1 MKKTK
6 IMTAAI
12 ALCVAATM
20 FAGCST
26 NETVGETAVATRI
39 EGGQT
44 QIAIENS
51 DVETGEAVRG
61 YTFSYNGYDIGIG
74 SKEDFVF
81 AVMGEPY
88 DVVKTSDC
96 ASVNFLDA
104 IQYYEGRVIIYA
116 PEETQEVNRIYVE
129 EPIIDCGGVS
139 VGDSAEA
146 VTAVYGE
153 PDFQSEYVIE
163 YKKDGMT
170 LQFHLENGKVSY
182 IYYCEDET
190 VE

>member
-12 ALCVAATM
+12 ALCMAATM

-61 YTFSYNGYDIGIG
+61 YAFSHNGYEIGIG
-74 SKEDFVF
+74 SNEELVF
-81 AVMGEPY
+81 TAMGEPY
-88 DVVKTSDC
+88 KVDLTTSC
-96 ASVNFLDA
+96 AGLGFHDE
-104 IQYYEGRVIIYA
+104 IWYYEGRVIIYA
-116 PEETQEVNRIYVE
+116 SQETQEVDEIYVG

-153 PDFQSEYVIE
+153 PDFQSEYLIE

-182 IYYCEDET
+182 IYYAENET